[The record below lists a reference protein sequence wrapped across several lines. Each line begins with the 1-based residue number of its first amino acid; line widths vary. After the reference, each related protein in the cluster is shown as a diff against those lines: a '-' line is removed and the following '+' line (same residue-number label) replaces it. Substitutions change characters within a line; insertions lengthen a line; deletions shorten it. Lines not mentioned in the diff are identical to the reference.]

1 MSGRLI
7 RLLGK
12 VSEGHVPRLRFE
24 GNSLAGA
31 WGKCVGS
38 QSWEEGVGEA
48 GTSPAREVQRA
59 GAQLSRVT

>member
-12 VSEGHVPRLRFE
+12 VAEGGH
-24 GNSLAGA
+24 SLAGA
-31 WGKCVGS
+31 WGECVGS
-38 QSWEEGVGEA
+38 QSWEEGVSEA
-48 GTSPAREVQRA
+48 GAGPATEVQRA